1 MSNQVNFHFCHI
13 NDQNMPLAI
22 TRYTAYDDEDKVL
35 AVEQVTYENDSDYL
49 ETEIS
54 AALQCGVDVS
64 ILTPEPLTNFPFLEK
79 LVTRGRAQ

>member
-1 MSNQVNFHFCHI
+1 
-13 NDQNMPLAI
+13 MPLAI